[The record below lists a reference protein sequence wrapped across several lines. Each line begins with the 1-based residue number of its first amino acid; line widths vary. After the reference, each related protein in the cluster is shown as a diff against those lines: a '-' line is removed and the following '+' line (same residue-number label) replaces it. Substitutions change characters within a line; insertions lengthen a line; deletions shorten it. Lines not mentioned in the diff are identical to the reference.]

1 VVAQSNWSAL
11 DSVSVAQAR
20 DRRQEREAAAKR
32 ENQTAAGQAAG
43 RGRRRI

>member
-1 VVAQSNWSAL
+1 VVAQSNWSAE
-11 DSVSVAQAR
+11 DSVSIIEAR
-20 DRRQEREAAAKR
+20 DRRREREAAAKR